1 MAEESNQSSKIR
13 FNVTA
18 VSSLDEHNE
27 KEELLNGV
35 DNGNHPNTAENTIGY
50 QTHEAI
56 PMTVFYR
63 NENSHSEGKPK
74 AKARPTLY
82 ELRKGFDSKNPPE
95 NEVCIA
101 LYLVLLYHIA

>member
-1 MAEESNQSSKIR
+1 MAEESNQSSNKR
-13 FNVTA
+13 FDVTA
-18 VSSLDEHNE
+18 VPSLDELNE
-27 KEELLNGV
+27 KEKLLNGV

-63 NENSHSEGKPK
+63 NENSHLEGKPK

-82 ELRKGFDSKNPPE
+82 ELRKGFDTNNPPE